1 MAKIRSYFLAVRLG
15 LLEHIEDGRLSF
27 DCLGV
32 WLYLAMKCKAG
43 KDNGV
48 VMTNDAA
55 LAAAGNMT
63 KRQVATARRKLET
76 MGFIRKMHD
85 GHRKGKYAIIL
96 HRYQPTRGSQEV
108 FVDALATTDCNNPV
122 MVPGS
127 HADLITNSSGLQEDP
142 IATSSGTLIAPARR
156 VERLEDRDQRIEEEE
171 NPGPSGPA
179 SSPDHQTETTKKTQ
193 TALEQESAQAW
204 NDVIASVEGC
214 ALARVRSKDGVAQ
227 FPNSLSKHLR
237 VIRKSGNYDTDEE
250 MIDDLKDRALRL
262 AHDPFC
268 NGQNDRRWVA
278 SLHYLMSPSGWD
290 KALGRVL
297 PGQVPTT
304 NGHQS
309 APRTGEGIMARKCR
323 ELREAREARERE
335 EASRVGSR

>member
-1 MAKIRSYFLAVRLG
+1 MLRIRDWSTTFENNRSRQIDSLSWVAVPNGFDGIGYAQTMMEPDGVALLG
-15 LLEHIEDGRLSF
+15 AWDILIRVASSLPRASRDGRLARTSGKPHDAVSISLMTRAPISPIERAIEF
-27 DCLGV
+27 FQSIG
-32 WLYLAMKCKAG
+32 WLELVTSESDG
-43 KDNGV
+43 
-48 VMTNDAA
+48 
-55 LAAAGNMT
+55 
-63 KRQVATARRKLET
+63 R
-76 MGFIRKMHD
+76 HD
-85 GHRKGKYAIIL
+85 GVTTASV
-96 HRYQPTRGSQEV
+96 GSQSIGTELKGIGLKGIEGEV
-108 FVDALATTDCNNPV
+108 
-122 MVPGS
+122 
-127 HADLITNSSGLQEDP
+127 EKY
-142 IATSSGTLIAPARR
+142 
-156 VERLEDRDQRIEEEE
+156 
-171 NPGPSGPA
+171 PGPSGPA

-278 SLHYLMSPSGWD
+278 SLNYLMSPSGWD